1 MRVADHDQG
10 YVKAPPVTVFGVLNE
25 PSRYATWW
33 PRARSRTRDGRLEVA
48 FLDRRHCFVEIDGQR
63 PGVGLVLRLGGDLAG
78 TLEWYLEPFWEGT
91 IVNAIVNIDVPGGP
105 RRAAR
110 DLLRVRAALRRGMVA
125 LASAV
130 EDSGRPLL

>member
-1 MRVADHDQG
+1 MRVAAHDQG
-10 YVKAPPVTVFGVLNE
+10 YVKAPPVTVYEVLHE

-33 PRARSRTRDGRLEVA
+33 PNARSRSRDGRLEVT
-48 FLDRRHCFVEIDGQR
+48 FLDRRHRSVEIEEQR
-63 PGVGLVLRLGGDLAG
+63 PGVGLLLRLGGDSPG

-91 IVNAIVNIDVPGGP
+91 IVNAIVNLDVPGGP

-110 DLLRVRAALRRGMVA
+110 GLLRVRADLRLGMVA